1 MGATNRMSVAM
12 MTYTGRARL
21 KSNSQHMLHDG
32 RSTIANVEPSTLV
45 PAVVIESMS
54 SWVSRL
60 CSQTDGEDVLNAF
73 AYSSAFH
80 PMCMAIV
87 ETIQQIPIAVQV
99 GMASLAMRRS
109 W

>member
-1 MGATNRMSVAM
+1 
-12 MTYTGRARL
+12 
-21 KSNSQHMLHDG
+21 MLHDG

-60 CSQTDGEDVLNAF
+60 WSQADGEGMLLNAF

-87 ETIQQIPIAVQV
+87 ETMQQIPITVQV

>member
-1 MGATNRMSVAM
+1 MA
-12 MTYTGRARL
+12 
-21 KSNSQHMLHDG
+21 K
-32 RSTIANVEPSTLV
+32 
-45 PAVVIESMS
+45 
-54 SWVSRL
+54 
-60 CSQTDGEDVLNAF
+60 DVLNAF

-87 ETIQQIPIAVQV
+87 ETMQQIPIAVQV

>member
-1 MGATNRMSVAM
+1 MHEQKHIFLQITRQAPSACRQ
-12 MTYTGRARL
+12 TGEPQKNTWRTEKYPRA
-21 KSNSQHMLHDG
+21 H
-32 RSTIANVEPSTLV
+32 
-45 PAVVIESMS
+45 
-54 SWVSRL
+54 
-60 CSQTDGEDVLNAF
+60 GEDVLNAF

-87 ETIQQIPIAVQV
+87 EAIQQIPIAVQV